1 MRTRKHYEQHE
12 LDYIRRVAGKV
23 PPQVISKSLKRTER
37 SVEYKA
43 QQMRLSLAVPKDVL
57 LKHWPEYVRG
67 GDEA

>member
-1 MRTRKHYEQHE
+1 MRTRKHYAQDE

-23 PPQVISKSLKRTER
+23 PPQIISKSLKRTER

-57 LKHWPEYVRG
+57 RKHWPEYVRD